1 MITYSFDLFV
11 GWENLGGQEIEGGM
25 WGAKAVRHCPPCLHL
40 PGVVAEP
47 RLASM
52 PRDLRKF
59 VFVLTME
66 AFKSSVEFSKGG

>member
-1 MITYSFDLFV
+1 MGD
-11 GWENLGGQEIEGGM
+11 
-25 WGAKAVRHCPPCLHL
+25 KAVRHCPPCLLL
-40 PGVVAEP
+40 PGVVTEP

-52 PRDLRKF
+52 PRDLRNF